1 MSADDRLSL
10 ILTTLGRD
18 GRRITPGR
26 RAVVEALV
34 TADGHLSADDLAT
47 VVRRSHPGVHR
58 ATVYRSLEALEDAGL
73 VEHVHLGHGRS
84 VYHLADDLHQ
94 HLVCEVCGSV
104 EEAPA
109 ELLAGVA
116 RRLQRERGFVMRP
129 YHFAVLGRCGACTAG
144 SSGPPAHGGSGRDR
158 PKAPHLRPKTAGAP

>member
-1 MSADDRLSL
+1 VTDADRLSL
-10 ILTTLGRD
+10 ILTSLGRD

-34 TADGHLSADDLAT
+34 SAEGHVSADDLAAL
-47 VVRRSHPGVHR
+47 VRRSHPGVHR

-84 VYHLADDLHQ
+84 VYHLSDDLHQ
-94 HLVCEVCGSV
+94 HLVCEVCGWV

-116 RRLQRERGFVMRP
+116 KRLQRDRGFVMRP
-129 YHFAVLGRCGACTAG
+129 YHFAVLGRCRQCAAAGAPA
-144 SSGPPAHGGSGRDR
+144 AHGGSGRDR
-158 PKAPHLRPKTAGAP
+158 PKAAGTR